1 MRRAVPAM
9 VIPNY
14 MQLKRLVPRFCS
26 LRRYLCRYHV
36 PRSFLKLGEPNTLML
51 FEEAGGNPLQVNFQ
65 TVTVGAAC
73 ASASEGDTLSLSC
86 LRGRTISSVD
96 FASFEEPEGT
106 CGAFEGGRGCSSD
119 EAFAV
124 IKDSCLGKESCS
136 IEITEEFGKSC
147 GTLPSPRKLVVQV
160 TC

>member
-1 MRRAVPAM
+1 
-9 VIPNY
+9 
-14 MQLKRLVPRFCS
+14 
-26 LRRYLCRYHV
+26 
-36 PRSFLKLGEPNTLML
+36 ML

-86 LRGRTISSVD
+86 LRGRTISRVD

-124 IKDSCLGKESCS
+124 IKDSCLGTESCS